1 MNVTP
6 VSPSLFVPAADSLGG
21 PAAPSGGKA
30 FGTML
35 EQVVASNSKADATA
49 NQAVES
55 LATGQADNLHAV
67 SLAVAQADL
76 SFRLVLELRNR
87 MTEAYQEI
95 MRMQV

>member
-1 MNVTP
+1 MNVAPLTP
-6 VSPSLFVPAADSLGG
+6 GASSAALTPGA
-21 PAAPSGGKA
+21 PAAPGGQA
-30 FGTML
+30 FGAL
-35 EQVVASNSKADATA
+35 VDQLLAGQAQASKSAD
-49 NQAVES
+49 QAVQA

-87 MTEAYQEI
+87 VTEAYQDV